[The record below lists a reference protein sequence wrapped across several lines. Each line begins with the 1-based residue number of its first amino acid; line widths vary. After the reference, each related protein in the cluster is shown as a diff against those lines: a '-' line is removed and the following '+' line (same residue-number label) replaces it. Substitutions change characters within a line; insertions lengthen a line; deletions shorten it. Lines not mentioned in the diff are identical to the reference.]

1 MLHWWR
7 HENPV
12 DTLKVSNEEYALLL
26 FQLNGH
32 ARGRRSDEQRRYQRV
47 RYRLRDVKM
56 LIYRQALSNLP
67 YRVRPHDLGVRG
79 IGFLLGFYVHPGTR
93 CETAL
98 TTLRGEP
105 VIVPGQIVR
114 CRHLVAKAHELGAE
128 FEYEICV
135 NDFIADPAASA
146 AAAAEKKVVRFKGRI
161 LYVDDTVE
169 DRDLVAFLGQEL
181 GVTTETASSAEEAVA
196 QVPAGQFDLVL
207 LKAYRCT
214 AAGGAWP
221 KTLRAAGYPGPIAA
235 VSSPADWGEES
246 ARQVDCLP
254 EGSECVLASPITV
267 ERLADLFRGFLPT
280 QDGHASA
287 DMLLS
292 SRWSNVRMRP
302 LILKFAERLEARV
315 RKLQELL
322 AAGDQA
328 AFHLACEQLM
338 GSAESYGY
346 EQVSATLRDLRALT
360 VEAAIPGEL
369 PSQLAELK
377 RLCAAAR
384 RGAH

>member
-1 MLHWWR
+1 MLQWWR
-7 HENPV
+7 HENPL
-12 DTLKVSNEEYALLL
+12 DTLKVSKEEYALLL
-26 FQLNGH
+26 FQLDGPL
-32 ARGRRSDEQRRYQRV
+32 RKRRADDQRRHPRV
-47 RYRLRDVKM
+47 RCHLRDVKM
-56 LIYRQALSNLP
+56 LIYRQAISNLP
-67 YRVRPHDLGVRG
+67 YLVRPHDLGARG
-79 IGFLLGFYVHPGTR
+79 IGFLHGFYVHPGTR

-98 TTLRGEP
+98 TTLQGEP

-114 CRHLVAKAHELGAE
+114 CRHLAAKAHELGAE
-128 FEYEICV
+128 FDDEICV
-135 NDFIADPAASA
+135 GDFIADSAASTA
-146 AAAAEKKVVRFKGRI
+146 ATAEKRTARFEGRV
-161 LYVDDTVE
+161 LYIDDAIE

-181 GVTTETASSAEEAVA
+181 GVTAETASSVEEAVA

-221 KTLRAAGYPGPIAA
+221 KTLRVAGYRGPVVA
-235 VSSPADWGEES
+235 VSSPADRGDES
-246 ARQVDCLP
+246 ARGADRLP

-267 ERLADLFRGFLPT
+267 ERLADLFRGFLPAR
-280 QDGHASA
+280 DGSGQA

-302 LILKFAERLEARV
+302 LILKFAERLEARA
-315 RKLQELL
+315 RELQELL

-328 AFHLACEQLM
+328 AFRLACEQLM

-346 EQVSATLRDLRALT
+346 EQVGATLRDLRALT
-360 VEAAIPGEL
+360 VEAATPKEL